1 MVAEHTFR
9 PPWFHRN
16 VMSEFMGLVRGEYDA
31 KRGGFLPGGA
41 SLHNAMAAHGPD
53 RASHDAAVAATLE
66 PKYLGDTLAF
76 MFESRYPFDP
86 TEFAMKTPL
95 LETDYDAVWAGFAK
109 AALTPDPSP
118 ASGRGEQGSLS
129 HGRGRE
135 RPMKLASLKSPCR
148 DGALVIVN
156 RDLTRAVDASGIAP
170 TLQHALEHWDALH
183 AKLLDASRS
192 LEDGHERHAIDF
204 AAALAKG
211 RVAAPL
217 PRAYEW
223 LDGSAFLSHVERVR
237 RARGADVPESFYRD
251 PLMYQGG
258 AGAMMGPRDPI
269 RALSEDWGIDLEG
282 EVGAITG
289 DVPMGATP
297 AEAAGAVRLLTLV
310 NDVSFR
316 RLIPDELAKGF
327 GFVNGKG
334 ANALAPVAVTP
345 DELDHAWD
353 AGKVHLRLD
362 CHVNGRRLG
371 NPNAGVGAT
380 FDLFQL
386 VAHAAKT
393 RELKAGTL
401 VGTGTISNND
411 ADCGYACIMEA
422 RLVEQVEDGKARTP
436 FLAFGDTVRIEMLDR
451 HGASVFGAIEQK
463 VERYAR

>member
-1 MVAEHTFR
+1 
-9 PPWFHRN
+9 
-16 VMSEFMGLVRGEYDA
+16 
-31 KRGGFLPGGA
+31 
-41 SLHNAMAAHGPD
+41 
-53 RASHDAAVAATLE
+53 
-66 PKYLGDTLAF
+66 
-76 MFESRYPFDP
+76 
-86 TEFAMKTPL
+86 
-95 LETDYDAVWAGFAK
+95 
-109 AALTPDPSP
+109 
-118 ASGRGEQGSLS
+118 
-129 HGRGRE
+129 
-135 RPMKLASLKSPCR
+135 MKLASLKSPGR
-148 DGALVIVN
+148 DGALVVVN
-156 RDLTRAVDASGIAP
+156 RDLTRAVEASGIAP

-183 AKLLDASRS
+183 AKLLDASRG
-192 LEDGHERHAIDF
+192 LEDGHERHAFNF
-204 AAALAKG
+204 AKALEQG

-237 RARGADVPESFYRD
+237 RARGADVPDSYYRE

-269 RALSEDWGIDLEG
+269 LALSEEWGIDLEG
-282 EVGAITG
+282 EIGAITG
-289 DVPMGATP
+289 DVPMGATR
-297 AEAAGAVRLLTLV
+297 AESAGAIRLLTLV

-345 DELDHAWD
+345 DELGHAWD

-386 VAHAAKT
+386 VAHAART

-401 VGTGTISNND
+401 VGTGTVSNSD
-411 ADCGYACIMEA
+411 TACGYACIMEA